1 MRIGNFTL
9 AGLRVVIYARYSS
22 ELQNP
27 RSTKDQV
34 DRCRAFVQQLGGL
47 VPDELTFCDEA
58 VSGASLH
65 RPAMARLQEL
75 AFARPRKIDVIIV
88 EDLSRLSRDAADTFM
103 FIREINF
110 SGVRLLSVADGI
122 DTSDKHAHA
131 NIALQAMNA
140 QQTLMTISDKTLR
153 GLEARARQGYAT
165 GGVPYGYRAVRPSNP
180 DDRSQGTRIEIDPIN
195 AALVREIFDGYRL
208 GKSYVQ
214 LAHEMN
220 VREVPPPRAHT
231 KHRRKG
237 WVMST
242 IRTILTNEAY
252 IGRWSFKRKEW
263 IKRPGTNNRVY
274 RVRDPRD
281 VLLLERPDLRIIDD
295 DLWTAVQTR
304 RRDVATLYTANKDG
318 TPKGKASG
326 VGGVNFPFS
335 GLLVCSLCGAPMIIA
350 GGSSKKYYRC
360 GDFMKRRTCANRT
373 SLREDVVRTALAR
386 EFRAQLS
393 SPAIVA
399 FLRETVAE
407 LQQER
412 VARAKAEAGTKK
424 TKLATIEKQIENLV
438 AAIADGFGTKSVR
451 DKLTELEPQAEA
463 LRAEVQEA
471 EQTTNNTVDVPD
483 ADAFLRAIQDV
494 ETLLER
500 DPLGAR
506 QAIRTFLR
514 DGTIRMAPQPD
525 GTYLAEAEML
535 PLVLVG
541 EKCRTPGQLEA
552 DRACNGLS
560 CRGSQPTGRLHD
572 AGGNARQ
579 RSSQTAS
586 TRAR

>member
-1 MRIGNFTL
+1 MSPGNFNL
-9 AGLRVVIYARYSS
+9 AGLRVGIYARYSS

-34 DRCRAFVQQLGGL
+34 DRCRAHVQQLGGE
-47 VPDELTFCDEA
+47 VPDTLTFCDEA
-58 VSGASLH
+58 ISGASLL
-65 RPAMARLQEL
+65 RPAMQRLQEL
-75 AFARPRKIDVIIV
+75 AFARPRKIDVIVV
-88 EDLSRLSRDAADTFM
+88 EDLSRLSRDMADIFTFLKH
-103 FIREINF
+103 IHF

-122 DTSDKHAHA
+122 DSFNKQAHGS
-131 NIALQAMNA
+131 IAWQAMNA
-140 QQTLMTISDKTLR
+140 QQVLVTISDKTLR

-165 GGVPYGYRAVRPSNP
+165 GGLPFGYRAVRPSNP
-180 DDRSQGTRIEIDPIN
+180 SDRNQGTRIEIDETN
-195 AALVREIFDGYRL
+195 AAIVRDIFDGYRL

-214 LAHEMN
+214 LANEMN

-252 IGRWSFKRKEW
+252 VGRWSFKRKEW
-263 IKRPGTNNRVY
+263 LKRPGTNNRVY
-274 RVRDPRD
+274 RARERQD
-281 VLLLERPDLRIIDD
+281 VLALERPDLRIISDE
-295 DLWTAVQTR
+295 LWNAVQAR
-304 RRDVATLYTANKDG
+304 RQAVATLYTANDDG

-326 VGGVNFPFS
+326 VGGVYFPFS
-335 GLLVCSLCGAPMIIA
+335 GLLVCALCGAPMIIA
-350 GGSSKKYYRC
+350 GGSTKKYYRC
-360 GDFMKRRTCANRT
+360 GDYMKRRTCANRT

-399 FLRETVAE
+399 FLRETIAE

-451 DKLTELEPQAEA
+451 NKLTELEPQAEA
-463 LRAEVQEA
+463 LRADVQEA
-471 EQTTNNTVDVPD
+471 ERDTANTVDVPD
-483 ADAFLRAIQDV
+483 ADAFLLAIQNV
-494 ETLLER
+494 EVLLER

-541 EKCRTPGQLEA
+541 EKSRTPDQLEA

-560 CRGSQPTGRLHD
+560 CGGRI
-572 AGGNARQ
+572 
-579 RSSQTAS
+579 
-586 TRAR
+586 